1 MTKNVLITVQG
12 MQINLNGSD
21 NVEVTTVGTYYYKNG
36 KHYIYYE
43 EILDCTEPPIKN
55 WIKIYDQ
62 KVEVCKRGASN
73 VQMFFETRKK
83 STSLYKTPF
92 GTIEIGICAQEIEF
106 HETEE
111 KMKLELRYD
120 LEMNGEYVGDS
131 FIYMTVEAKQI
142 GRASCRERG

>member
-73 VQMFFETRKK
+73 VQMFFETGKK

-131 FIYMTVEAKQI
+131 FIYMTVDAKQ
-142 GRASCRERG
+142 

>member
-62 KVEVCKRGASN
+62 KVEVCRRGASN
-73 VQMFFETRKK
+73 VQMFFETGKK

-131 FIYMTVEAKQI
+131 FIYMTVEAKQ
-142 GRASCRERG
+142 

>member
-55 WIKIYDQ
+55 RIKIYDQ

-73 VQMFFETRKK
+73 VQMFFETGKK

-131 FIYMTVEAKQI
+131 FIYMTVEAKQ
-142 GRASCRERG
+142 

>member
-1 MTKNVLITVQG
+1 MTKEVLVSISGKHIDIMNDPTAG
-12 MQINLNGSD
+12 YETGDDDI
-21 NVEVTTVGTYYYKNG
+21 EVVTPANYYCKNG

-73 VQMFFETRKK
+73 VQMFFETGKK

-131 FIYMTVEAKQI
+131 FIYMTVEAKQ
-142 GRASCRERG
+142 

>member
-1 MTKNVLITVQG
+1 MTKNVIITVQG

-73 VQMFFETRKK
+73 VQMFFETGKK

-131 FIYMTVEAKQI
+131 FIYMTVEAKQ
-142 GRASCRERG
+142 

>member
-73 VQMFFETRKK
+73 VQMFFETGKK

-131 FIYMTVEAKQI
+131 FIYMTVEAKQ
-142 GRASCRERG
+142 

>member
-73 VQMFFETRKK
+73 VQMFFETGKK

-120 LEMNGEYVGDS
+120 LKMNGEYVGDS
-131 FIYMTVEAKQI
+131 FIYMTVEAKQ
-142 GRASCRERG
+142 

>member
-73 VQMFFETRKK
+73 VQMFFETGKK

-120 LEMNGEYVGDS
+120 LEMNAEDVGDS
-131 FIYMTVEAKQI
+131 FIYMTVEAKQ
-142 GRASCRERG
+142 

>member
-73 VQMFFETRKK
+73 VQMFFETGKK

-120 LEMNGEYVGDS
+120 LVMNGEYVGDS
-131 FIYMTVEAKQI
+131 FIYMTVEAKQ
-142 GRASCRERG
+142 

>member
-21 NVEVTTVGTYYYKNG
+21 NVEVTTVGNYYYKNG

-73 VQMFFETRKK
+73 VQMFFETGKK

-131 FIYMTVEAKQI
+131 FIYMTVEAKQ
-142 GRASCRERG
+142 